1 MKRRYVQDECPKRP
15 IKAVI
20 FGNGAFSRGIWGRIF
35 KEINKNE
42 PVNCVMVRDNPAGE
56 TEYADN
62 RYMLVLKGENGDK
75 HGEIDFVEA
84 VVDGYADFDS
94 LSSLADRS
102 EISTLLWTPEENT
115 WTLKNGK
122 LKNEKHN
129 PLAQITMLLFRRFC
143 LEMHGFTVVSAFNE
157 DYNGDRLK
165 EDIMKYASLRELGMD
180 FINWLNF
187 ENRFVNTLVQ
197 NLPQGTKRD
206 EMLYVYAENYMLF
219 VADSNAGIIDSCVK
233 HVDDIGE
240 YYTMKRH
247 IYGGALASSC
257 AYALLHG
264 VETLSGFMIR
274 QKLAKHMSVAVFE
287 EIIPSVHVN
296 FETVQAYTMEMFDRF
311 SSSANVVQWK
321 KEAHNLAGKVADS
334 IVPIIFEYMRIN
346 EKSPKHLVFAL
357 FCTIEYYRS
366 FDTDDD
372 FTELFD
378 NRSTEEILKD
388 KRIWNRDLSE
398 FIAEIS
404 AYEEKMK

>member
-15 IKAVI
+15 VKAVI
-20 FGNGAFSRGIWGRIF
+20 FGDNAFSRGVWGRIF

-42 PVNCVMVRDNPAGE
+42 PVNCVMVRDNPAGD
-56 TEYADN
+56 TERADN
-62 RYMLVLKGENGDK
+62 RYVLVLKGENGDK

-84 VVDGYADFDS
+84 VVDGYTDFDS
-94 LSSLADRS
+94 FSSLADEK
-102 EISTLLWTPEENT
+102 EITTLLWSPEENS

-143 LEMHGFTVVSAFNE
+143 LEMRGFTVVSAFDE

-165 EDIMKYASLRELGMD
+165 EDIIKYASLRGLGMD

-187 ENRFVNTLVQ
+187 ENRFVNTVVQ
-197 NLPQGTKRD
+197 NLPQGTKRE

-219 VADSNAGIIDSCVK
+219 VADSDAGIIDSCVK
-233 HVDDIGE
+233 HVEDIGE

-264 VETLSGFMIR
+264 VETLSGFMVR

-311 SSSANVVQWK
+311 SSSANVVSWK
-321 KEAHNLAGKVADS
+321 KEAQNLAGKVAES
-334 IVPIIFEYMRIN
+334 IVPIISEYMRIN
-346 EKSPKHLVFAL
+346 EKSPKHLVFAI

-366 FDTDDD
+366 FDVNDN
-372 FTELFD
+372 FAELFD
-378 NRSTEEILKD
+378 KDTAEILKD
-388 KRIWNRDLSE
+388 KRIWGSDLS
-398 FIAEIS
+398 FLLPEIT
-404 AYEEKMK
+404 AYEEKMQ

>member
-1 MKRRYVQDECPKRP
+1 MKRRYVQDDCPKRP
-15 IKAVI
+15 VKAVI
-20 FGNGAFSRGIWGRIF
+20 FGDGAFSRGVWGRVF
-35 KEINKNE
+35 KEINKTE

-56 TEYADN
+56 TERADN
-62 RYMLVLKGENGDK
+62 RYILVIKGENGDK
-75 HGEIDFVEA
+75 HSEIDFVEA
-84 VVDGYADFDS
+84 VVDGYADFDA
-94 LSSLADRS
+94 LSSLADNKD
-102 EISTLLWTPEENT
+102 ITTLLWSPEENT

-143 LEMHGFTVVSAFNE
+143 LEMSGFTVVSAFNE
-157 DYNGDRLK
+157 DFNGDRLK
-165 EDIMKYASLRELGMD
+165 EDIVKYASLRGLGMD
-180 FINWLNF
+180 FVNWLNF

-197 NLPQGTKRD
+197 SLPQGTVR
-206 EMLYVYAENYMLF
+206 ENMLYVYAENYMLF
-219 VADSNAGIIDSCVK
+219 VTDTNAGIIDPCVK
-233 HVDDIGE
+233 HVEDIGE

-247 IYGGALASSC
+247 IYNGAIAASC

-311 SSSANVVQWK
+311 SSSANTVRWK
-321 KEAHNLAGKVADS
+321 NEAYNLAGTVADS
-334 IVPIIFEYMRIN
+334 LVSVIFEYIRIN
-346 EKSPKHLVFAL
+346 EKTPKHLVFAL

-366 FDTDDD
+366 FDVDDEYA
-372 FTELFD
+372 ELFN

-388 KRIWNRDLSE
+388 TRIWGSDLSVLLPE
-398 FIAEIS
+398 VA